1 MYLFQYRCQNW
12 RTLLQEVQFSSGVFK
27 RDIEPWFLQMDYGG
41 VAKQRTNGR
50 DDGCAIFYRNTKFR

>member
-1 MYLFQYRCQNW
+1 MSKLK
-12 RTLLQEVQFSSGVFK
+12 TLLQEVQFSSGVFK